1 MRGKTPPLGD
11 THLKKINHFQND
23 LRINKCRKNERRMN
37 MTQFMNETN
46 RKFEVANQE
55 FIRINVTWK
64 CTI

>member
-1 MRGKTPPLGD
+1 
-11 THLKKINHFQND
+11 
-23 LRINKCRKNERRMN
+23 
-37 MTQFMNETN
+37 MTQFMSDTS